1 MLWFDFEGGVDLK
14 TVIKEVAIAAAV
26 SFIIMQF
33 IRPVNVMGNS
43 MEPTLSSGERAF
55 VSRVAYKR
63 VSPERGD
70 IVVFK
75 SKLKDS
81 KGKSKI
87 LIKRVIAL
95 PGETIKID
103 EGRIIV
109 DGKELVDN
117 VSLEGMEGYNMS
129 ERVVD
134 NGCYFCV
141 GDNRLHSTDS
151 RSPDVGNVPIKKI
164 LGRVVYRYF
173 PLEKMAAIKTMV

>member
-43 MEPTLSSGERAF
+43 MEPTLSSGDRAF
-55 VSRVAYKR
+55 VSLVAYKR

-75 SKLKDS
+75 SRLKDS
-81 KGKSKI
+81 NGRSKV

-117 VSLEGMEGYNMS
+117 VSFEGMEGYKDRKS
-129 ERVVD
+129 VV
-134 NGCYFCV
+134 
-141 GDNRLHSTDS
+141 
-151 RSPDVGNVPIKKI
+151 
-164 LGRVVYRYF
+164 
-173 PLEKMAAIKTMV
+173 

>member
-1 MLWFDFEGGVDLK
+1 MKVGINVK
-14 TVIKEVAIAAAV
+14 TIIKEFAIAAAV

-33 IRPVNVMGNS
+33 IRPVTIMGRS
-43 MEPTLSSGERAF
+43 MEPTLSSGDRVF
-55 VSRVAYKR
+55 VSLVAYKR
-63 VSPERGD
+63 TTPERGD

-75 SKLKDS
+75 SRLKDAR
-81 KGKSKI
+81 GKSKT
-87 LIKRVIAL
+87 LIKRVVAL
-95 PGETIKID
+95 PGEKIRIE

-129 ERVVD
+129 ERIVD
-134 NGCYFCV
+134 NGCYFCI

-151 RSPDVGNVPIKKI
+151 RSLDVGTVPIKKI

>member
-33 IRPVNVMGNS
+33 IRPVTVMGSS
-43 MEPTLSSGERAF
+43 MEPTLSSGDRAF
-55 VSRVAYKR
+55 VSLVAYKR

-75 SKLKDS
+75 SRLKDS
-81 KGKSKI
+81 NGRSKV

-117 VSLEGMEGYNMS
+117 VSFEGMEGYNMS

-151 RSPDVGNVPIKKI
+151 RTPDVGNVPIKKI

-173 PLEKMAAIKTMV
+173 PIKKMAAIKTMV